1 MDCNK
6 EEASREK
13 KFSRG
18 DFAGA
23 QKFVTKAQTLF
34 PKVEPDQEI
43 GAAKK
48 RRKDDVEESSNKRR
62 TKQEDPFAEVDITEK
77 SRRLKELQKRVEKTM
92 NEVRDAEKQ
101 RWKRIHDLN
110 KNNKKN
116 LPVKPDHID
125 TKAQELAILWK
136 GKIRIETP
144 RSSSSLEVLG
154 AFLQFIVTFRLQ
166 NSIINQDETAQLA
179 SSVSHYKEAPTLFK
193 SLGLDNVISEFV
205 EELIDTCQYI
215 PAVRLICFFKLKSL
229 YPLHLLRK
237 EITDLRTKSQ
247 AEDKDWGKL
256 RDILELMSD
265 YNLKIEMPGDLIVK
279 LMDQRPDNQP
289 STSNLAG

>member
-1 MDCNK
+1 MDCCNK
-6 EEASREK
+6 EEASSAKILAEEK
-13 KFSRG
+13 MKAG
-18 DFAGA
+18 DFVGA

-48 RRKDDVEESSNKRR
+48 RRKDDVEESSNKR

-77 SRRLKELQKRVEKTM
+77 YRILKELQKRVEKTM

-110 KNNKKN
+110 KNNMKN

-144 RSSSSLEVLG
+144 RSSSSLELL

-193 SLGLDNVISEFV
+193 SLGLDNLISF
-205 EELIDTCQYI
+205 T
-215 PAVRLICFFKLKSL
+215 S
-229 YPLHLLRK
+229 LRK

>member
-1 MDCNK
+1 
-6 EEASREK
+6 
-13 KFSRG
+13 
-18 DFAGA
+18 
-23 QKFVTKAQTLF
+23 
-34 PKVEPDQEI
+34 
-43 GAAKK
+43 
-48 RRKDDVEESSNKRR
+48 
-62 TKQEDPFAEVDITEK
+62 
-77 SRRLKELQKRVEKTM
+77 M
-92 NEVRDAEKQ
+92 NEVRDAEMQ

-110 KNNKKN
+110 KNNMKN

-144 RSSSSLEVLG
+144 RSSSSLEVL
-154 AFLQFIVTFRLQ
+154 AFLQFIVTFRFQ

-205 EELIDTCQYI
+205 EELIDTCQ
-215 PAVRLICFFKLKSL
+215 
-229 YPLHLLRK
+229 K
-237 EITDLRTKSQ
+237 EITDLRTKSH

>member
-1 MDCNK
+1 M
-6 EEASREK
+6 R
-13 KFSRG
+13 
-18 DFAGA
+18 AGA

-62 TKQEDPFAEVDITEK
+62 TKQEDPFAEVYITEK
-77 SRRLKELQKRVEKTM
+77 SRRLKELQKRVAKTM

-110 KNNKKN
+110 KNNMKN

-144 RSSSSLEVLG
+144 RSSSLE
-154 AFLQFIVTFRLQ
+154 
-166 NSIINQDETAQLA
+166 
-179 SSVSHYKEAPTLFK
+179 
-193 SLGLDNVISEFV
+193 
-205 EELIDTCQYI
+205 
-215 PAVRLICFFKLKSL
+215 
-229 YPLHLLRK
+229 
-237 EITDLRTKSQ
+237 

-256 RDILELMSD
+256 RDIFELMSD
-265 YNLKIEMPGDLIVK
+265 YNLKIEMPVDLIVK

-289 STSNLAG
+289 STSNLAC

>member
-13 KFSRG
+13 KLAEVKMGAG

-62 TKQEDPFAEVDITEK
+62 TKQEDPFAE
-77 SRRLKELQKRVEKTM
+77 
-92 NEVRDAEKQ
+92 
-101 RWKRIHDLN
+101 
-110 KNNKKN
+110 N

-144 RSSSSLEVLG
+144 RSSLEVL

-193 SLGLDNVISEFV
+193 SLGLDNMISEFV

-215 PAVRLICFFKLKSL
+215 PA
-229 YPLHLLRK
+229 
-237 EITDLRTKSQ
+237 

-265 YNLKIEMPGDLIVK
+265 YNLKIVMPGDLIVK
-279 LMDQRPDNQP
+279 LMDQP

>member
-13 KFSRG
+13 KLAEVKMGAG

-62 TKQEDPFAEVDITEK
+62 TKQEDPFAE
-77 SRRLKELQKRVEKTM
+77 
-92 NEVRDAEKQ
+92 
-101 RWKRIHDLN
+101 
-110 KNNKKN
+110 
-116 LPVKPDHID
+116 PDHID

-144 RSSSSLEVLG
+144 RSSLEVL

-193 SLGLDNVISEFV
+193 SLGLDNMISEFV
-205 EELIDTCQYI
+205 EELIDTCQ
-215 PAVRLICFFKLKSL
+215 
-229 YPLHLLRK
+229 K

-265 YNLKIEMPGDLIVK
+265 YNLKIVMPGDLIVK
-279 LMDQRPDNQP
+279 LMDQP